1 MSTPLF
7 APAPNST
14 FLPHYATTQLDR
26 HDPDSQPHTHEPTS
40 PSPSPS
46 SASSSSPPSSAFTS
60 SSSSLFGTSSLEG
73 HTGGHSSGLGRQL
86 SKGSNFAS
94 ERRPRG
100 VSFDRVRASSS
111 SHDRATADPSSRG
124 TPVGGGGESP
134 ATYAPARASS
144 MSVDVPSTSRSS
156 SIHAPQQQQHHQQ
169 SHHDDSAPLALAGLS
184 VQETE
189 PRTSS
194 SSATAK
200 QLAPIPGAAG
210 SNASWSTSAVPSTS
224 TATTL
229 SSSVAGA
236 PPPPK
241 TRRASTLS
249 SGSSSAHLTWNDEA
263 SPSSGS
269 SSSKASRDPTRP
281 ARRKAARMGSF
292 ETGISTSGGGQ
303 RHHGGGHPE
312 KEDESAIDDDGD
324 AADTEA
330 DPTSHDHPMQVEDSA
345 QSDTVS
351 APTAP
356 PISKVDADQ
365 TMSSAAP
372 PASDSHRH
380 VDIVNYPSAD
390 LLRLLASLLDQIA
403 RANDALHQRNASA
416 SAASSQ
422 SSSGRNTPGGARKD
436 GNEDESE
443 ALQAFNAGR
452 FDAAPLNSPATPRY
466 RRHVPEEDDDDDDSA
481 GPSGAATPAK
491 EMPVTPGVDLLREV
505 GAGGGV
511 QGFMPSLGG
520 THAPIPLSRR
530 RGSSFLK
537 KQYEDP
543 KANVRSSSNTGALS
557 SAPNQ
562 GLNRTASSS
571 APSVPAKTPSPNL
584 AEPPST
590 SLLTASSNALSSPSA
605 TLCFHARNIPAI
617 SIEAYLLRILKYC
630 PTTNEVFLSLLVY
643 FDRMA
648 RVGLEAQRL
657 GLQPGPAGPGASMG
671 GRGGPAAPESRPF
684 AIDSFNVHRLVIA
697 GVTVASKFFSD
708 VFYTNSRYAKVG
720 GLPLQELNQL
730 ELQFLLLNDF
740 RLVIRVDELQRYAD
754 QLVLFWV
761 GRNGSAPAAATP
773 ALVPSPA
780 PPLVTP
786 SRTEVQQA
794 PPAPSPTPNRAA
806 PSSEGKASF
815 VPPGRPTPTHRSYS
829 GMHQQLT
836 SHAVASVNSSSAG
849 VASGLTSESTPRSM
863 PIHHWSQQ
871 THSSQSQATRTSSYS
886 SSTPNPRPGS
896 IRSQPSSSGTSVA
909 STITPGTP
917 STERQSSESGDFDS
931 NDQAGGVES
940 SSSDDEVSR
949 RHREQ
954 MYEHHYR
961 HSDEEGHEDGDEDD
975 EGNHEDDEGGDQA
988 TDAEGEGVGAASA
1001 SGGGMRR
1008 KKKGSKKLRG
1018 PWRTFVPDFS
1028 NRGLGVDSDDDDK
1041 SVVGSLETGQVGGAV
1056 DDDRM
1061 QE

>member
-26 HDPDSQPHTHEPTS
+26 HDPDSQPHTLEPIS

-60 SSSSLFGTSSLEG
+60 SSSPLFGTSSSEG
-73 HTGGHSSGLGRQL
+73 HTGTHSSGSGRQL
-86 SKGSNFAS
+86 SKGREFVPQ
-94 ERRPRG
+94 ERHPRD
-100 VSFDRVRASSS
+100 VSFDRVSASSSHSSSSFISS

-124 TPVGGGGESP
+124 TPVDGGGESP
-134 ATYAPARASS
+134 ATYAPPRASS
-144 MSVDVPSTSRSS
+144 MSVDVPTTSRSS
-156 SIHAPQQQQHHQQ
+156 SSSLHAPSQNHHQPP
-169 SHHDDSAPLALAGLS
+169 HHDDSAPLALAGLS

-194 SSATAK
+194 SSTATAK

-210 SNASWSTSAVPSTS
+210 SSASWTSSAAPSTSA
-224 TATTL
+224 A
-229 SSSVAGA
+229 
-236 PPPPK
+236 PPPK

-249 SGSSSAHLTWNDEA
+249 SGSSSAHLTWNDDA
-263 SPSSGS
+263 VPSATSS

-292 ETGISTSGGGQ
+292 ETGVSASGGGQ
-303 RHHGGGHPE
+303 GYQSGGHAE
-312 KEDESAIDDDGD
+312 NDDESAIDDDGD

-330 DPTSHDHPMQVEDSA
+330 DPVGDDQRMHIEDSD
-345 QSDTVS
+345 QRNSFS

-356 PISKVDADQ
+356 PISNVDGDQ
-365 TMSSAAP
+365 TMASDVP
-372 PASDSHRH
+372 PAVEPHRH

-422 SSSGRNTPGGARKD
+422 SSSGRNTPGGARRN
-436 GNEDESE
+436 GNEDDAET
-443 ALQAFNAGR
+443 LQAFQAGR
-452 FDAAPLNSPATPRY
+452 FDAAPLNSPVTPRY
-466 RRHVPEEDDDDDDSA
+466 RRGVPEDEDDDDDSSA
-481 GPSGAATPAK
+481 GPSGAATPAE

-511 QGFMPSLGG
+511 EGFMPSLGG

-543 KANVRSSSNTGALS
+543 RANIRSSSNAGAPS
-557 SAPNQ
+557 STAPSQ
-562 GLNRTASSS
+562 GTSRTASASS
-571 APSVPAKTPSPNL
+571 SSVPVKPPSPKP

-657 GLQPGPAGPGASMG
+657 GLQPGPAGPGASIG
-671 GRGGPAAPESRPF
+671 GRGGPAPPESRPF

-740 RLVIRVDELQRYAD
+740 RLVIPVDELQRYAD

-761 GRNGSAPAAATP
+761 GRNGSAPSAATP

-780 PPLVTP
+780 PPLATP
-786 SRTEVQQA
+786 SRPEVQQA
-794 PPAPSPTPNRAA
+794 GPAPSPTASRAPA
-806 PSSEGKASF
+806 STEGNAAF

-836 SHAVASVNSSSAG
+836 SHAVASVNSGSAG
-849 VASGLTSESTPRSM
+849 GAIGTTSESTPRSM

-871 THSSQSQATRTSSYS
+871 THPPQATRTSSYS

-917 STERQSSESGDFDS
+917 STERQSSEGGDFDS
-931 NDQAGGVES
+931 NDQVGGVES

-961 HSDEEGHEDGDEDD
+961 HSDEEGDEDDEGNHEDD

-988 TDAEGEGVGAASA
+988 TDAEGEKAVA
-1001 SGGGMRR
+1001 GGGSGLRK
-1008 KKKGSKKLRG
+1008 KKKGSKKVRG
-1018 PWRTFVPDFS
+1018 PWRTFVPGFS

-1041 SVVGSLETGQVGGAV
+1041 SVVGASDKGEG

>member
-14 FLPHYATTQLDR
+14 FLPQYATTQLDR
-26 HDPDSQPHTHEPTS
+26 HDPDSQPHTLEPTS

-60 SSSSLFGTSSLEG
+60 SSSLFGTSGSEG
-73 HTGGHSSGLGRQL
+73 HTGTHSLGSGRQL
-86 SKGSNFAS
+86 SKGRDFVPQ
-94 ERRPRG
+94 ERRPRDI
-100 VSFDRVRASSS
+100 SFDRVSTSSSHSSS

-124 TPVGGGGESP
+124 TPVDGGGESP
-134 ATYAPARASS
+134 ATYAPPRASS
-144 MSVDVPSTSRSS
+144 MSVDVPTTSRSLS
-156 SIHAPQQQQHHQQ
+156 PSLHAPPQHHHQPP
-169 SHHDDSAPLALAGLS
+169 HHDDSAPLALAGLS

-194 SSATAK
+194 CLTATAK

-210 SNASWSTSAVPSTS
+210 SSASWTSSAAPSTSA
-224 TATTL
+224 A
-229 SSSVAGA
+229 
-236 PPPPK
+236 PPPK

-249 SGSSSAHLTWNDEA
+249 SGSSSAHLTWNDDA
-263 SPSSGS
+263 APSATSS
-269 SSSKASRDPTRP
+269 SSSKATRDPTRP

-292 ETGISTSGGGQ
+292 ETGVSASGGGQ
-303 RHHGGGHPE
+303 GYQSGAHAE
-312 KEDESAIDDDGD
+312 NDESAIDDDGD

-330 DPTSHDHPMQVEDSA
+330 DLVGDDQPMQIEDSD
-345 QSDTVS
+345 QRDSVS

-356 PISKVDADQ
+356 PISNVDGDQ
-365 TMSSAAP
+365 TITSDVP
-372 PASDSHRH
+372 PAAEPHRH

-403 RANDALHQRNASA
+403 QANDVLRQRNASA
-416 SAASSQ
+416 SAVSSQ
-422 SSSGRNTPGGARKD
+422 SSSGRNTPGGAHRNR
-436 GNEDESE
+436 NEDDAET
-443 ALQAFNAGR
+443 LQAFQAGR

-466 RRHVPEEDDDDDDSA
+466 RRGVPEDEDDSSSSA
-481 GPSGAATPAK
+481 GPSGAATPAE

-511 QGFMPSLGG
+511 EGFMPSLGG

-530 RGSSFLK
+530 RGNSFLK

-543 KANVRSSSNTGALS
+543 RANIRSSSNAGASSTALS
-557 SAPNQ
+557 Q
-562 GLNRTASSS
+562 GSSRTASASS
-571 APSVPAKTPSPNL
+571 PSVPVKPPSPKL

-590 SLLTASSNALSSPSA
+590 SLLTASSNALSSASA

-657 GLQPGPAGPGASMG
+657 GLQPGPAGPGASIG
-671 GRGGPAAPESRPF
+671 GRGGPAPPESRPF

-740 RLVIRVDELQRYAD
+740 RLVIPVDELQRYAD

-773 ALVPSPA
+773 TLVPSPA
-780 PPLVTP
+780 PPLATP
-786 SRTEVQQA
+786 SRPQVQQA
-794 PPAPSPTPNRAA
+794 APAPSLTANRAPA
-806 PSSEGKASF
+806 FAEGNAAF

-836 SHAVASVNSSSAG
+836 SHAVASVNSSNAG
-849 VASGLTSESTPRSM
+849 VASGMTSESTPRSM

-871 THSSQSQATRTSSYS
+871 THAPQPTRASSYS

-917 STERQSSESGDFDS
+917 STERQSSEGGDFDS

-961 HSDEEGHEDGDEDD
+961 HSDEEGDEDD
-975 EGNHEDDEGGDQA
+975 AGKHEDDEGGYQA
-988 TDAEGEGVGAASA
+988 TDAEGEKAVVGD
-1001 SGGGMRR
+1001 GRGPRK
-1008 KKKGSKKLRG
+1008 KKKGSKKVRG
-1018 PWRTFVPDFS
+1018 PWRTFVPGFS

-1041 SVVGSLETGQVGGAV
+1041 SVVGASDKGEG